1 MRQFI
6 FIAISVVLSLSAC
19 THNRPESQKSHE
31 ASYHSKAEKMYYDSE
46 PISECI
52 AMQQLAVDQ
61 MRAGNSPEN
70 GYKVLSQMGHF
81 YSRAGIYDEALR
93 YLQEASD
100 SLHAGNPDSIIPFDA
115 IKLLGNLSNL
125 YGRLGLFDEAL
136 QKNHDAIV
144 ISENSYQNILPD
156 LWRMRGI
163 IYELDDKLDD
173 ALVCLRKSISL
184 IELIKDDDLRQ
195 RYEIFNNNAKNWFF
209 IEHSDFAPDSVA
221 SVIEALERN
230 IGKYPPNDNSNKLLA
245 GRGRVLLGDSDR
257 GLRMMEDA
265 LAAFREKGDEESVE
279 WALQLLAKSYAA
291 TGSRKL
297 IDIYQEAASL
307 HDTIMNRKR
316 DNALLGKDFRYR
328 TAELKSENRL
338 LERELS
344 VSRERLVFIIA
355 ICVIIIVVV
364 LLFLIVT
371 RRHQRQLLRQKQQNI
386 DSLIADHIAL
396 NDRIES
402 LNERLSER
410 TVGEE
415 NKALLNTV
423 LMEKDEEL
431 RFRKIFSDIYPGFIE
446 RMRKDY
452 PWLTP
457 GNELLCMLICLRKN
471 NNEIALALGISRE
484 SVTTARYRLRSR
496 FKLAKDVD
504 LNDFILSR
512 L

>member
-1 MRQFI
+1 MRKFL
-6 FIAISVVLSLSAC
+6 FIALSVILSVSAC
-19 THNRPESQKSHE
+19 THKQPESPKSPQE
-31 ASYHSKAEKMYYDSE
+31 SYHSKAENMYYNSE

-52 AMQQLAVDQ
+52 AMQQLAVDR

-125 YGRLGLFDEAL
+125 YGRLGLFEEAL

-144 ISENSYQNILPD
+144 ISESSYPNIQPD
-156 LWRMRGI
+156 LWRMRGT
-163 IYELDDKLDD
+163 IYELDNKLDD
-173 ALVCLRKSISL
+173 ALECMRKSVAL
-184 IELIKDDDLRQ
+184 IPLVSDENLRN
-195 RYEIFNNNAKNWFF
+195 RYEIINNNAVHWFF
-209 IEHSDFAPDSVA
+209 IEHYDFIPDSVA
-221 SVIEALERN
+221 SAVEALERN
-230 IGKYPPNDNSNKLLA
+230 IGKYAPNDNANKLLA

-265 LAAFREKGDEESVE
+265 LEGYRGKGDEESVE

-291 TGSRKL
+291 TGSRRL

-307 HDTIMNRKR
+307 HDTIMTRKR
-316 DNALLGKDFRYR
+316 DDALLGKDFRYR

-338 LERELS
+338 LEKELS

-355 ICVIIIVVV
+355 ICVLVIIMTLLFIIVM
-364 LLFLIVT
+364 
-371 RRHQRQLLRQKQQNI
+371 RRHQKQLLRQKQQSI

-402 LNERLSER
+402 LNDKLSAR
-410 TVGEE
+410 TAGEE
-415 NKALLNTV
+415 NNALLNTV

-431 RFRKIFSDIYPGFIE
+431 RFRKIFSDIYPGFID
-446 RMRKDY
+446 RMRRDY